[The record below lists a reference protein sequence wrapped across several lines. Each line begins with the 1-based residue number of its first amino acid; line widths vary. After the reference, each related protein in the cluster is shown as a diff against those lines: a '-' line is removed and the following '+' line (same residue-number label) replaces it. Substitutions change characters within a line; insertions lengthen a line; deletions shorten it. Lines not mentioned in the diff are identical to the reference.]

1 MKNINRTNNLIGQQF
16 GRLTVIGMDDRN
28 TRKTYWICQCSCGNM
43 KSVRSDSLQNGAI
56 KSCGCLKKET
66 DAINLVKNHS
76 HKMSGSRLYG
86 IWQGMKGRCN
96 NPNDARYDRY
106 GGRGI
111 VVCEEWQNS
120 FENFYN
126 WAIQNGYSDELT
138 IDRKDNDGNYEP
150 GNCRWS
156 SNQEQCNNRCTNVK
170 ITIGNATKT
179 LTEWCRIFE
188 LDFKTINA
196 RYKRNGFIG
205 IDELFN
211 ANTEVIGN

>member
-1 MKNINRTNNLIGQQF
+1 MKNINRTNNLTGQQF
-16 GRLTVIGMDDRN
+16 GRLTVIGLDDRN

-43 KSVRSDSLQNGAI
+43 KSVRSDSLQNGTI
-56 KSCGCLKKET
+56 RSCGCLKKET

-76 HKMSGSRLYG
+76 HKMSGSRLYN

-106 GGRGI
+106 GERGI
-111 VVCEEWQNS
+111 VVCDEWRNS

-170 ITIGNATKT
+170 ITIGNTTKT
-179 LTEWCRIFE
+179 LMEWCRIFE
-188 LDFKTINA
+188 LDYHIINA